1 MRPATNL
8 RPAPRSAKLPPM
20 KVISNPAVALPP
32 PLAWQDTRYML
43 LLVLVALPFLGNAA
57 GMSGKL
63 TLGFLFVI
71 ALIDLLIGARPAASL
86 PRPWPG
92 ARRAWFTAFLYAY
105 AALQFALLAWGL
117 SIAAR
122 APDLAAVLWLGL
134 AIGFVTGGFGITIA
148 HELGHRASRR
158 DRLLSQLMLVSVCYG
173 HFYVEH
179 NRGHHACIG
188 TPKDPATARFGESFY
203 RFYARTVVGSF
214 AHAWRLEAMRLHAR
228 GKSAWS
234 FANRSVLYIAAQL
247 ALCTL
252 AWAVAGSNGLT
263 YFLFQS
269 VVAFTLLELVN
280 YVEHYGLTRQQGED
294 GRYEPV
300 QPHHSWNSDTWFGNA
315 LLVNLQRHSDHHAD
329 SSRPYES
336 LRSIASAPQLPTGYA
351 GMILLA
357 MVPFA
362 WFRVMNPRVCMTKA
376 C

>member
-1 MRPATNL
+1 
-8 RPAPRSAKLPPM
+8 M
-20 KVISNPAVALPP
+20 KILSNPAVALPAP
-32 PLAWQDTRYML
+32 PTWQDTRYLL

-71 ALIDLLIGARPAASL
+71 ALIDLLVGARPAASL

-92 ARRAWFTAFLYAY
+92 GRRAWFSAFLYAY

-117 SIAAR
+117 TIAAR

-148 HELGHRASRR
+148 HELGHRASTR
-158 DRLLSQLMLVSVCYG
+158 DRLLAQLMLVSVCYG

-179 NRGHHACIG
+179 NRGHHARIG
-188 TPKDPATARFGESFY
+188 TPRDPATARFGESFY
-203 RFYARTVVGSF
+203 RFYVRTVAGSF
-214 AHAWRLEAMRLHAR
+214 AHAWRLEAMRLNAQ

-234 FANRSVLYIAAQL
+234 PANRNVVYVAAQFLLCIL
-247 ALCTL
+247 AY
-252 AWAVAGSNGLT
+252 AVAGFNGIA

-280 YVEHYGLTRQQGED
+280 YVEHYGLTRVQGAD

-300 QPHHSWNSDTWFGNA
+300 RPQHSWNSDTWFGNA

-329 SSRPYES
+329 SSRPYET

-357 MVPFA
+357 MVPPA
-362 WFRVMNPRVCMTKA
+362 WFAVMDSRVRATTAK
-376 C
+376 

>member
-1 MRPATNL
+1 MRAATTL
-8 RPAPRSAKLPPM
+8 RPAPRSAKLRLM
-20 KVISNPAVALPP
+20 KVATIPAVAPP
-32 PLAWQDTRYML
+32 APLAWQDTRYLL

-71 ALIDLLIGARPAASL
+71 ALIDLLVGARPAASL

-92 ARRAWFTAFLYAY
+92 ARRAWFTAFLYTY

-117 SIAAR
+117 TIAAR
-122 APDLAAVLWLGL
+122 APDLAAALWLGV

-179 NRGHHACIG
+179 NRGHHARVG
-188 TPKDPATARFGESFY
+188 TPKDPATARHGESFY
-203 RFYARTVVGSF
+203 RFYVRVVAGSF
-214 AHAWRLEAMRLHAR
+214 AHAWRLEAMRLNAQ
-228 GKSAWS
+228 GGSAWS
-234 FANRSVLYIAAQL
+234 PANRNVVYVAAQL
-247 ALCTL
+247 FLCVL
-252 AWAVAGSNGLT
+252 ACAVAGFNGLA

-280 YVEHYGLTRQQGED
+280 YVEHYGLARKQGAD

-329 SSRPYES
+329 SSRPYET

-357 MVPFA
+357 LVPPA
-362 WFRVMNPRVCMTKA
+362 WFAVMDVRVRATTA
-376 C
+376 T